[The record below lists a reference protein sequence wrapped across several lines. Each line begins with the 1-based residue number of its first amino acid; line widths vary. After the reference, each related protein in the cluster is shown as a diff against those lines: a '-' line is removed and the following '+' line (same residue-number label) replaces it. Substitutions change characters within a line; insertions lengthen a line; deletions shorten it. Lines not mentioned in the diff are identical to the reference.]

1 VTAEEIATVLSAIG
15 DSWPAAVVVVAGVA
29 GVVALR
35 ALPRLTEIR
44 DIAKEVR
51 AQFKPN
57 GGSSARDQLNRIE
70 ERQKDH
76 GRRLQVLEQ
85 NTGETPSTTLPDH
98 PAT

>member
-1 VTAEEIATVLSAIG
+1 MSAEDIATVLSAIG
-15 DSWPAAVVVVAGVA
+15 DSWPAAIVVVAGVA
-29 GVVALR
+29 GFVALR

-70 ERQKDH
+70 ARQKDH
-76 GRRLQVLEQ
+76 GDRLAVLEK
-85 NTGETPSTTLPDH
+85 NTEAS
-98 PAT
+98 

>member
-1 VTAEEIATVLSAIG
+1 MPSAEEIATVLAAIG
-15 DSWPAAVVVVAGVA
+15 DSWPAAIVVVAAVA

-57 GGSSARDQLNRIE
+57 GGASARDQLNRIE
-70 ERQKDH
+70 NRQKDH
-76 GRRLQVLEQ
+76 SRRLAALEK
-85 NTGETPSTTLPDH
+85 NTGETPVTDDSTT
-98 PAT
+98 

>member
-1 VTAEEIATVLSAIG
+1 MSAEDIATVLSAIG
-15 DSWPAAVVVVAGVA
+15 DSWPAAIVVVAGVA
-29 GVVALR
+29 GFVALR

-70 ERQKDH
+70 ARQKDH
-76 GRRLQVLEQ
+76 GDRLAVLEK
-85 NTGETPSTTLPDH
+85 NTGEAS
-98 PAT
+98 

>member
-1 VTAEEIATVLSAIG
+1 MSAEDIATVLSAIG
-15 DSWPAAVVVVAGVA
+15 DSWPAAIVVVAGVA
-29 GVVALR
+29 GFVALR

-70 ERQKDH
+70 ARQKDH
-76 GRRLQVLEQ
+76 GDRLAALEK
-85 NTGETPSTTLPDH
+85 NTGETS
-98 PAT
+98 